1 MPAFL
6 TLPASL
12 ANRPLLV
19 PGRPQY
25 LFGTYSATTSPT
37 LANITNISAS
47 VNTVTIT
54 VGLTAGVPPT
64 TAQLITVQGASNS
77 SINAVGAT
85 VTGVSGFTTGDLST
99 GTIAYTVNAVGT
111 IASAAGAGTVVLPVA
126 ETADALTSS
135 LISLQVTVPFND
147 PRIDQARTVTAQ
159 VSFPSLPTSV
169 VVTLQ
174 DSDDD
179 QTYYDVATV
188 ASVAAGVQT
197 GGFLQVQNSS
207 ARFYRLSC
215 GTVVGGSSP
224 TIIGK
229 VSA

>member
-1 MPAFL
+1 MPSFM

-25 LFGTYSATTSPT
+25 LFGGYSATTSPT
-37 LANITNISAS
+37 QGYITNISAS
-47 VNTVTIT
+47 VNTVTISVVIT
-54 VGLTAGVPPT
+54 SVPPT

-77 SINAVGAT
+77 AINAIGAT
-85 VTGVSGFTTGDLST
+85 VTGVTGFNTGDLST
-99 GTIAYTVNAVGT
+99 GTISYTVNAVGT
-111 IASAAGAGTVVLPVA
+111 IASAAGSGTVVLPVA
-126 ETADALTSS
+126 ETADALTSN
-135 LISLQVTVPFND
+135 LISQQVTVPFND

-179 QTYYDVATV
+179 QTYYDVAAV
-188 ASVAAGVQT
+188 ASVAGGTLT